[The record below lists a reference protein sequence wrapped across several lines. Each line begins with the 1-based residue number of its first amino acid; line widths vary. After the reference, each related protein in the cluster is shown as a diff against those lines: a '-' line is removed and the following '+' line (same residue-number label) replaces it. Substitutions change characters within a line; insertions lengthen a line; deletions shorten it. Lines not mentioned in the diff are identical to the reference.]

1 MNDRIEKLKKN
12 ISRIEEEREEKI
24 KVLNEK
30 FVTNIVIFRINN
42 MDSNGRTQIKQLIT
56 KIANKRIL

>member
-30 FVTNIVIFRINN
+30 FVTNIIIFRINN